1 MARTTRNTMPENQRG
16 WKVNIQDFFDDY
28 QKTFWQDSQ
37 EETEAFLR
45 RSIARAEAEKD
56 EHSLVTILNEA
67 AGYFRNVSKC
77 AEAIKAADRA
87 LGILERLGYQDGVP
101 YGTTL
106 LNAATA
112 YRAGG
117 QSQKALDMFRASL
130 ALLEKRL
137 PATDHRLAAVY
148 NNISAIHQEQGRL
161 PEALE
166 CLRKAVDI
174 LESNTELT
182 DDTAIVL
189 TNLAMLLL
197 RVERG
202 EEALAGLE
210 KATALFRRAARERGD
225 AAALAPQYAAAMAGM
240 GEVHFRL
247 KEFGKAARC
256 YEEAI
261 EHIRAAFGENQDFVT
276 TCRNCAEA
284 LAANGE
290 MDKAAEMRA
299 RADKAG
305 ALLQKAAG

>member
-1 MARTTRNTMPENQRG
+1 MDIQTFFEN
-16 WKVNIQDFFDDY
+16 Y
-28 QKTFWQDSQ
+28 EKTFWRASQ
-37 EETEAFLR
+37 EETEAFLHK
-45 RSIARAEAEKD
+45 SIAQAEAEKD

-67 AGYFRNVSKC
+67 AGYFRNVSKY
-77 AEAIKAADRA
+77 AQAINAADRA
-87 LGILERLGYQDGVP
+87 LHILEQLGYEESVP

-117 QSQKALDMFRASL
+117 ESDKALAMFSASL
-130 ALLEKRL
+130 ALLEKHL
-137 PATDHRLAAVY
+137 PATDHRLAALY
-148 NNISAIHQEQGRL
+148 NNISAIHQERGRL

-166 CLRKAVDI
+166 SLRKAVDI
-174 LESNTELT
+174 LESSTELA

-197 RVERG
+197 RMERG

-210 KATALFRRAARERGD
+210 RAAALFRQAARARGD
-225 AAALAPQYAAAMAGM
+225 ASALAPQYAATMAGM

-247 KEFGKAARC
+247 KEFDKAARS
-256 YEEAI
+256 YEAAI
-261 EHIRAAFGENQDFVT
+261 AHIRAAFGENQDFVT

-290 MDKAAEMRA
+290 TDKAGEMRA
-299 RADKAG
+299 RADKAQ
-305 ALLQKAAG
+305 AKLEKAGR

>member
-1 MARTTRNTMPENQRG
+1 MIRAGCHAIWEKQRG
-16 WKVNIQDFFDDY
+16 WNMDIQDFFENY
-28 QKTFWQDSQ
+28 EKTFWQGSQ
-37 EETEAFLR
+37 EKTEAFLR
-45 RSIARAEAEKD
+45 ASIAQAEAEKD

-77 AEAIKAADRA
+77 AEAMQAADRA
-87 LGILERLGYQDGVP
+87 LGILERLGYQDSVP

-112 YRAGG
+112 YRAAGR
-117 QSQKALDMFRASL
+117 SPKALDMFSASL
-130 ALLEKRL
+130 ALLQKRL
-137 PATDHRLAAVY
+137 PATDHRLAALH
-148 NNISAIHQEQGRL
+148 NNISAIHQEQERL

-166 CLRKAVDI
+166 SLRKAADI

-197 RVERG
+197 RMERG
-202 EEALAGLE
+202 EEALASLE

-247 KEFGKAARC
+247 KEFGKAVLC
-256 YEEAI
+256 YETAI

-284 LAANGE
+284 LAANGD

-299 RADKAG
+299 RADKAR
-305 ALLQKAAG
+305 AVLQKAAG